1 MSNDIKIQFTISMI
15 LYHFI
20 SAFAKLPIAGTDLQI
35 VRKIEN
41 LYRMVVL
48 DNVGCVFYCLQ
59 DKCKIRHIFL
69 RSVIFQ
75 FTTFAKMQYAL
86 VRMCHTP

>member
-35 VRKIEN
+35 VEKIEN

-48 DNVGCVFYCLQ
+48 DNVGCLFYCL
-59 DKCKIRHIFL
+59 RHKTNAKFD
-69 RSVIFQ
+69 
-75 FTTFAKMQYAL
+75 TFSYE
-86 VRMCHTP
+86 V

>member
-1 MSNDIKIQFTISMI
+1 MIMSNDIKIQFTISMI

-20 SAFAKLPIAGTDLQI
+20 STFAKLPIAGTDLQI

-48 DNVGCVFYCLQ
+48 HNVGCLFLLSSSQ

-69 RSVIFQ
+69 RSGVIFQ
-75 FTTFAKMQYAL
+75 FMTFAKM
-86 VRMCHTP
+86 H

>member
-20 SAFAKLPIAGTDLQI
+20 SPSAKLPIAGTDLQI

-48 DNVGCVFYCLQ
+48 DNVGCFFYCLRH
-59 DKCKIRHIFL
+59 KINAKFD
-69 RSVIFQ
+69 
-75 FTTFAKMQYAL
+75 TFSYYE
-86 VRMCHTP
+86 V

>member
-20 SAFAKLPIAGTDLQI
+20 SPSAKLPIAGTDLQI

-48 DNVGCVFYCLQ
+48 DNVGYLFYCCL
-59 DKCKIRHIFL
+59 RHKTNAKFD
-69 RSVIFQ
+69 
-75 FTTFAKMQYAL
+75 TFSYEL
-86 VRMCHTP
+86 